1 MYILLD
7 GLEECREREREE
19 LLRLVTDIARD
30 ARMDTHALVTIR
42 QERDVE
48 RVMRRLKV
56 AVVNMSCDEVAAD
69 ISLHVREC
77 LAKDRGLFRFPRDVK
92 DRIERVLT

>member
-1 MYILLD
+1 MK
-7 GLEECREREREE
+7 
-19 LLRLVTDIARD
+19 A
-30 ARMDTHALVTIR
+30 
-42 QERDVE
+42 
-48 RVMRRLKV
+48 

-92 DRIERVLT
+92 DRIERVWT